1 MSGVMTVTPAEYP
14 LDGTIGVNFT
24 QVDDAPLFSL
34 GAVMHTSAGN
44 TYRYV
49 KFDAGKTLGL
59 VYDIDKDWEVQAL
72 TTTTTVAAAPVM
84 LGVFLA
90 TVAVPAGVTFGY
102 GWIQTAG
109 TFPAVT
115 LLTLCAPDV
124 ELYTTGTGGTL
135 DDTATKL
142 VSGLKLVGSAI
153 GGTTA
158 TGVCFSGNVEI
169 SCLTA

>member
-1 MSGVMTVTPAEYP
+1 MGVQTVTPAEYP
-14 LDGTIGVNFT
+14 LDGKAGVRFT
-24 QVDDAPLFSL
+24 EVDSVPSFSV
-34 GAVMHTSAGN
+34 GDVAHTSAGN

-49 KFDAGKTLGL
+49 KFSAGKSASLL
-59 VYDIDKDWEVQAL
+59 YDIDKNWEVQAL
-72 TTTTTVAAAPVM
+72 TTTTTVAAAPVIM
-84 LGVFLA
+84 GVFVA
-90 TVAVPAGVTFGY
+90 AVAVPAGKSAGY
-102 GWIQTAG
+102 AWIQTAG

-142 VSGLKLVGSAI
+142 ISGLKLVGAAI
-153 GGTTA
+153 GGVTA

-169 SCLTA
+169 CCFTA

>member
-1 MSGVMTVTPAEYP
+1 MSGVQSVTPKETA
-14 LDGTIGVNFT
+14 LDGTIGVDFEAVT
-24 QVDDAPLFSL
+24 DYPEFDL
-34 GAVMHTSAGN
+34 GTKKETNSGN

-49 KFDAGKTLGL
+49 KFDAGKTLAL
-59 VYDIDKDWEVQAL
+59 VYDVDKDWEVQAL
-72 TTTTTVAAAPVM
+72 TTTTTAAAAPILV
-84 LGVFLA
+84 GVFKA
-90 TVAVPAGVTFGY
+90 TVAVPAGATFGY

-142 VSGLKLVGSAI
+142 VNGLKLVGSAI
-153 GGTTA
+153 GGATA
-158 TGVCFSGNVEI
+158 TGVCFSGSVEI
-169 SCLTA
+169 SIFTA